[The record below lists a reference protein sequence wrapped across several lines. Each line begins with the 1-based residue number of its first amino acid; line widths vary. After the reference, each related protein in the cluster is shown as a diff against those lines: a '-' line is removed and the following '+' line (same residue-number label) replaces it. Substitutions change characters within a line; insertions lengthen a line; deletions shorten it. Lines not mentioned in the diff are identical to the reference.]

1 MERRAR
7 PAQTSPAQG
16 EAKHEGRGRWRDGGE
31 SQARGTGIFRVLL
44 KSLIFILLTVG
55 RHLMILTKQEI
66 RSGLH
71 ICKRH
76 QDRNTSENSGRKTS
90 YGAATGTKPRRPLP
104 QAGPCHGQQTP
115 PERSVC
121 QGRRATILLGRGTA
135 TKALLQNIITK

>member
-71 ICKRH
+71 ICKCH
-76 QDRNTSENSGRKTS
+76 WDRNMSENSGRKTS
-90 YGAATGTKPRRPLP
+90 YGRQRARSRDGLSRRPARATGSKRHRSAPCAKEEERPSCLEGERR
-104 QAGPCHGQQTP
+104 QR
-115 PERSVC
+115 RSFK
-121 QGRRATILLGRGTA
+121 T
-135 TKALLQNIITK
+135 

>member
-16 EAKHEGRGRWRDGGE
+16 EAKHEGRGRWRDRGE
-31 SQARGTGIFRVLL
+31 SQARGTGIFQVLL

-90 YGAATGTKPRRPLP
+90 YGRQRARSRDGLSRRPAHATGSKRRRS
-104 QAGPCHGQQTP
+104 APCAKEG
-115 PERSVC
+115 ERPSC
-121 QGRRATILLGRGTA
+121 LEGERRQRRSFKT
-135 TKALLQNIITK
+135 